1 MRMQDVYFVL
11 TVVTHQ
17 YEPQFLKFQY
27 ESGAEYLLTMPAEGT
42 AKSDFLSLLGL
53 EATEKSVI
61 VSMGTWETKKKLM
74 RNLVHQMGLDM
85 PNAGIAVSVP
95 MAAIGGERALKL
107 MLSGQTVEIEESEEK
122 SMHDT
127 PYSLVIVIANNGC
140 TDLVMDAARAA
151 GASGG
156 TVMHAKG
163 SGAAAAQKFFG
174 MSIAE
179 EKEIVLIAAGKKQSI
194 DIMKAV
200 MRDCGP
206 TTKAHAVCFS
216 LPVDQIA
223 GFNLDCE

>member
-1 MRMQDVYFVL
+1 MQDIYFVL
-11 TVVTHQ
+11 TVITHQ
-17 YEPQFLKFQY
+17 YEPQFLKFHY
-27 ESGAEYLLTMPAEGT
+27 ESGAEYLLAMPAEGT
-42 AKSDFLSLLGL
+42 AKFEFLNLLGL

-61 VSMGTWETKKKLM
+61 VSVGTKETKRRLM

-85 PNAGIAVSVP
+85 PNAGIAVSIP
-95 MAAIGGERALKL
+95 MDAIGGERALMRL
-107 MLSGQTVEIEESEEK
+107 LSGQTIEESEEK
-122 SMHDT
+122 SMHET
-127 PYSLVIVIANNGC
+127 PYSLIVVIANNGC

-156 TVMHAKG
+156 TVLHAKG

-179 EKEIVLIAAGKKQSI
+179 EKEMILIAAAKKQSI

-200 MRDCGP
+200 MHDCGSNS
-206 TTKAHAVCFS
+206 KAHAVCFS
-216 LPVDQIA
+216 LPIDQIA